1 MGKYSQYFSEE
12 NSMSPSYVI
21 NSLIVL
27 TLLFQTSVPVFA
39 DASTSLKSY
48 YSPIVRLEPDKGYF
62 LITTDSGIQWIQVE
76 DPVKE
81 HLKTLDVGDM
91 IDVVVEIR
99 PDNVPPL
106 LKSWKLARSASP
118 CKVLKG
124 QTCSKE

>member
-1 MGKYSQYFSEE
+1 
-12 NSMSPSYVI
+12 MSPSY
-21 NSLIVL
+21 LITGFFVL
-27 TLLFQTSVPVFA
+27 SLLFQTSVPVFA

-91 IDVVVEIR
+91 IDVVVQIR

-118 CKVLKG
+118 CKILKE
-124 QTCSKE
+124 QTCSQE

>member
-1 MGKYSQYFSEE
+1 
-12 NSMSPSYVI
+12 MSPSFVI
-21 NSLIVL
+21 TSLFVV
-27 TLLFQTSVPVFA
+27 TLLFPTNTPVFV

-91 IDVVVEIR
+91 IDVVVQIR

-118 CKVLKG
+118 CKVFDGKA
-124 QTCSKE
+124 CSKE